1 MDKMQTPSWIDTKFS
16 VWHGIQL
23 AIILIGVGIA
33 WGDLKANQAVL
44 KGQVDAT
51 MIAVAQVRSEYLRQD
66 VSQAQNETTTAFLK
80 DLRERLA
87 RIEDKL
93 DQHSRN
99 K

>member
-1 MDKMQTPSWIDTKFS
+1 MDKLQTPSWIDTKFS

-66 VSQAQNETTTAFLK
+66 VSQAQNETTTAYLS
-80 DLRERLA
+80 A
-87 RIEDKL
+87 
-93 DQHSRN
+93 Q
-99 K
+99 

>member
-1 MDKMQTPSWIDTKFS
+1 MDTMQTPSWIDTKFS

-80 DLRERLA
+80 DLRERMQ

>member
-44 KGQVDAT
+44 KGQVEAT
-51 MIAVAQVRSEYLRQD
+51 VTAVSQVRSEYLRQD

-80 DLRERLA
+80 DLRERMQ

>member
-80 DLRERLA
+80 DLRERMQ